1 MRLRNPTVGGKKEA
15 KGTGKSDS
23 QFLILC
29 TDSDAPQRMRMQFF
43 KVTSGDTFYM
53 GKEGKESEAGSF
65 YLGSV
70 LVASVGGTER
80 RTLGGER
87 VRVVLFKIGT
97 DGKGW
102 YWLPRND
109 FYRCTER
116 VSGDTGMPFLM

>member
-1 MRLRNPTVGGKKEA
+1 MRP
-15 KGTGKSDS
+15 
-23 QFLILC
+23 
-29 TDSDAPQRMRMQFF
+29 QFF
-43 KVTSGDTFYM
+43 KVISGGTFYM

-80 RTLGGER
+80 RMLRGQR
-87 VRVVLFKIGT
+87 CRVVLFKIGT

-109 FYRCTER
+109 FYRCTEK
-116 VSGDTGMPFLM
+116 VSRGTHTSTPFVL

>member
-1 MRLRNPTVGGKKEA
+1 
-15 KGTGKSDS
+15 
-23 QFLILC
+23 
-29 TDSDAPQRMRMQFF
+29 
-43 KVTSGDTFYM
+43 M

-70 LVASVGGTER
+70 LCASVGGTER
-80 RTLGGER
+80 RTLGEER

-102 YWLPRND
+102 YWLPRIE

-116 VSGDTGMPFLM
+116 VSGETSMPFLM

>member
-1 MRLRNPTVGGKKEA
+1 MRP
-15 KGTGKSDS
+15 
-23 QFLILC
+23 
-29 TDSDAPQRMRMQFF
+29 QFF
-43 KVTSGDTFYM
+43 KVISGDTFYM
-53 GKEGKESEAGSF
+53 GKEGSESEAGSF

-116 VSGDTGMPFLM
+116 VSGDTGTPFLM

>member
-1 MRLRNPTVGGKKEA
+1 MFAILFDTLYRGRVNMR
-15 KGTGKSDS
+15 
-23 QFLILC
+23 
-29 TDSDAPQRMRMQFF
+29 QFF

-53 GKEGKESEAGSF
+53 GKEGEESEAGTF

-70 LVASVGGTER
+70 LVASVEGTER
-80 RTLGGER
+80 RTLGGQR

-116 VSGDTGMPFLM
+116 MRTRT

>member
-1 MRLRNPTVGGKKEA
+1 MRL
-15 KGTGKSDS
+15 
-23 QFLILC
+23 
-29 TDSDAPQRMRMQFF
+29 QFF

-80 RTLGGER
+80 RTLRGQR
-87 VRVVLFKIGT
+87 VRVVLFKT

-109 FYRCTER
+109 FYRCTEK
-116 VSGDTGMPFLM
+116 VSLGTDTSMPFLM